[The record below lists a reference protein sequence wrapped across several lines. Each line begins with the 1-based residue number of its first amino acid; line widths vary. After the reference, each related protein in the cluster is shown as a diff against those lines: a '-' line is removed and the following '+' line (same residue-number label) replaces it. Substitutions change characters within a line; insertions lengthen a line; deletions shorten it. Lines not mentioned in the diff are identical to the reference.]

1 MRSFHELDF
10 TEEAEADFRSLLQYT
25 HATWGVEQQDLY
37 ADRVMSAIH
46 QLLSHP
52 QLGSVRNDLAP
63 GLRNLRAG
71 QHVIF
76 YRVYESS
83 IRIVRILHAKMDP
96 GAHLHE
102 SS

>member
-1 MRSFHELDF
+1 MRSSRKLEF

-25 HATWGVEQQDLY
+25 RATWGVEQQDLY
-37 ADRVMSAIH
+37 ADRVMSAILE
-46 QLLSHP
+46 LLAHP

-63 GLRNLRAG
+63 DLRNLRAG
-71 QHVIF
+71 QHVVF

-96 GAHLHE
+96 GVHLHE
-102 SS
+102 LS

>member
-1 MRSFHELDF
+1 MRSSRKLEF

-25 HATWGVEQQDLY
+25 RATWGVEQQDLY
-37 ADRVMSAIH
+37 GDRVMSAIH
-46 QLLSHP
+46 ELLAYP
-52 QLGSVRNDLAP
+52 QLGSGRNDLAP
-63 GLRNLRAG
+63 CLRNLRAG
-71 QHVIF
+71 EHVVF

-102 SS
+102 LS